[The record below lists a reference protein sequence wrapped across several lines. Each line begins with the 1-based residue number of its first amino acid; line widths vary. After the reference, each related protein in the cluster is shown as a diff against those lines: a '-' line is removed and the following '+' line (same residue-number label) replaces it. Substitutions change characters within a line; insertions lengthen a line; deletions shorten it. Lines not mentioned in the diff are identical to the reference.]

1 MQQSGFADSLRGFM
15 AHEKSLMIRLKADD
29 KQYLQ
34 NLAHKRNETMTKV
47 IEDLLEEH
55 RRRSFFE
62 DLAAD
67 YAALKKDSQAWQ
79 EELAEQKLWETT
91 ASDGLEDV

>member
-1 MQQSGFADSLRGFM
+1 LANRLRGFM
-15 AHEKSLMIRLKADD
+15 ANEKSLMIRLKADD
-29 KQYLQ
+29 KEYLQ
-34 NLAHKRNETMTKV
+34 NLAQKRNETMTKV

-67 YAALKKDSQAWQ
+67 YAALKKDSRAWKD
-79 EELAEQKLWETT
+79 ELAEQALWDTT
-91 ASDGLEDV
+91 AADGLEDV